1 MYRLT
6 LNTHLKCDVFPEF
19 LENEHID
26 GSILS
31 QHMPDSNS
39 NTTPRKTSFRIVSE
53 LDLKKGNIKKKQ
65 LQTSNSK
72 GTPPVQKKLFWK
84 KRKQTNPRGNCHY
97 LNRYRIILIQ
107 IDMKMGFQTFYLILS
122 NLSFYTNI

>member
-1 MYRLT
+1 MFIRLT
-6 LNTHLKCDVFPEF
+6 CYISEF

-31 QHMPDSNS
+31 RHMPDPGGSS
-39 NTTPRKTSFRIVSE
+39 PLRKSSFRIVSE

-65 LQTSNSK
+65 LQPSNTK

-84 KRKQTNPRGNCHY
+84 KRK
-97 LNRYRIILIQ
+97 LNHE
-107 IDMKMGFQTFYLILS
+107 KGE
-122 NLSFYTNI
+122 NL

>member
-1 MYRLT
+1 MELIYCVALF
-6 LNTHLKCDVFPEF
+6 NYYCFKIPEF

-31 QHMPDSNS
+31 QQVPDNS
-39 NTTPRKTSFRIVSE
+39 STPRKTSFRIVSE

-65 LQTSNSK
+65 LQPSNTK

-84 KRKQTNPRGNCHY
+84 KRKQNIHKGNCNLCKKYSITH
-97 LNRYRIILIQ
+97 
-107 IDMKMGFQTFYLILS
+107 DFYM
-122 NLSFYTNI
+122 SFLM